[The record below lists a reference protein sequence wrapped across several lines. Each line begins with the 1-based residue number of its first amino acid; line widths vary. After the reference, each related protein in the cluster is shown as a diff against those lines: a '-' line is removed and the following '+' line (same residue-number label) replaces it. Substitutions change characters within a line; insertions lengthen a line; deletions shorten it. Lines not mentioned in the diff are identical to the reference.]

1 MSAHRLLTLFG
12 LALLIGTRAGAATPS
27 IADFAARP
35 KVEDA
40 AISPD
45 GTHVVLIE
53 TNEGRGLAVVASL
66 DGSRPPTLVLSEP
79 EHFVMRWCR
88 WATDTR
94 VLCSFQGVAHSGP
107 IYPVSRLVGVDAD
120 GKNMRV
126 LIQNSQEA
134 QGQFQDNIINW
145 HPGPKDTVLIAADEG
160 LTPADRVSGAQV
172 FGNVGTHALPA
183 VFELNVVNGQLR
195 LREHARDPIRGWT
208 TDVHGDVR
216 LGWGFAGTTYSYY
229 ARLEGER
236 NWRRL
241 ARFEAFTRDN
251 HFTPIA
257 INRDD
262 PNKAYAFANFEER
275 RALWLID
282 LTDKEDPTLV
292 YSNPNVDV
300 GAPLFSKDGA
310 LLGVRYDTGYPLVF
324 YTDPGTKGVMEALQ
338 SKFPG
343 KFLSMHDS
351 SRDGSVLL
359 IVAYSDVDA
368 STYIVVD
375 RRAGSASVIGRSYP
389 DRDVSSLAPMRS
401 IAYKARDGTSI
412 PGYLSLPVGAPTKRL
427 PLIVLPHGGPIARDT
442 WGYWFLRE
450 FLLTRGYAVLQM
462 NFRGSGGFGDDWF
475 YAAHQDWGGLS
486 YDDVVDGARWAVAE
500 GIADPQRVAIVGW
513 SFGGY
518 LALVGAQRNGDL
530 FRCAVDIAGP
540 SDLAMLIDEG
550 HNWLGAETI
559 KRQIGTDKD
568 KLKLNSP
575 RLHAAEFQSPVLI
588 VQGTLD
594 WNVPVEQ
601 SEDMDAALRHA
612 GKAVRFVKLDG
623 ADHQIAGE
631 KDRATLLAEI
641 ETFLAEQ
648 LRPAASPGTA
658 AAPTT
663 P

>member
-1 MSAHRLLTLFG
+1 MNSRKLPVIVAV
-12 LALLIGTRAGAATPS
+12 ALVISRAAGAAAIPS

-35 KVEDA
+35 SVEDA

-45 GTHVVLIE
+45 GSHAVLIE
-53 TNEGRGLAVVASL
+53 THGGRGLAVVVAL
-66 DGSRPPTLVLSEP
+66 DGKQPPTLVLSEP
-79 EHFVMRWCR
+79 EHFLMRWCR
-88 WATDTR
+88 WATETR
-94 VLCSFQGVAHSGP
+94 VLCSFQGVAQSGSV
-107 IYPVSRLVGVDAD
+107 YPVSRLVGVDAD

-126 LIQNSQEA
+126 LVQNSQEA
-134 QGQFQDNIINW
+134 QGQFQDNIVNW

-160 LTPADRVSGAQV
+160 VTPDDRISGAQV

-216 LGWGFAGTTYSYY
+216 LGWGFAGTTYTYY

-236 NWRRL
+236 NLRRL

-262 PNKAYAFANFEER
+262 PNKAYALANFEGR

-282 LTDKEDPTLV
+282 LTDKDDPTLV

-300 GAPLFSKDGA
+300 GAPLFAKDGA

-324 YTDPGTKGVMEALQ
+324 YTDPRTKGIMEAVQ
-338 SKFPG
+338 RKFPG
-343 KFLSMHDS
+343 KFLAIHDS

-368 STYIVVD
+368 SAYLVVD
-375 RRAGSASVIGRSYP
+375 TRQGSAVVIGRSYP
-389 DRDVSSLAPMRS
+389 NRDVSSLAPMRS
-401 IAYKARDGTSI
+401 IAYPARDGTSI
-412 PGYLSLPVGAPTKRL
+412 PGYLSLPVGAQPKQL
-427 PLIVLPHGGPIARDT
+427 PLIVLPHGGPIARDS

-462 NFRGSGGFGDDWF
+462 NFRGSGGFGEDWF

-486 YDDVVDGARWAVAE
+486 YDDVVDGARWAIAE
-500 GIADPQRVAIVGW
+500 GVADPKRVALVGW

-540 SDLAMLIDEG
+540 SDLSMLIDEG

-559 KRQIGTDKD
+559 KRQIGTDRD

-575 RLHAAEFQSPVLI
+575 RLHAEDFQVPVLI
-588 VQGTLD
+588 VHGTLD
-594 WNVPVEQ
+594 WNVPIEQ
-601 SEDMDAALRHA
+601 SEAMDSALRRA
-612 GKAVRFVKLDG
+612 GKPDHFVRLVG
-623 ADHQIAGE
+623 ADHQIAVE
-631 KDRATLLAEI
+631 QDRATLLGAI
-641 ETFLAEQ
+641 ESFLSAQ
-648 LRPAASPGTA
+648 LAAPGASAAS
-658 AAPTT
+658 TT